1 MVLHRE
7 VNRLTSRVSG
17 KDVKFTTVV
26 MPVLC
31 WYTEIQPPT
40 LPIHEAI
47 MSRRQYTVKLRRPQ
61 SAVPLIEI
69 VTDCLTMQ
77 EAIIRAEART
87 GLKHFTAFPS

>member
-1 MVLHRE
+1 
-7 VNRLTSRVSG
+7 
-17 KDVKFTTVV
+17 
-26 MPVLC
+26 
-31 WYTEIQPPT
+31 
-40 LPIHEAI
+40 

>member
-1 MVLHRE
+1 
-7 VNRLTSRVSG
+7 
-17 KDVKFTTVV
+17 
-26 MPVLC
+26 MPISC
-31 WYTEIQPPT
+31 WYTGIQPPSFFF
-40 LPIHEAI
+40 HEAI

-61 SAVPLIEI
+61 SSVPLVEI

>member
-1 MVLHRE
+1 
-7 VNRLTSRVSG
+7 
-17 KDVKFTTVV
+17 
-26 MPVLC
+26 
-31 WYTEIQPPT
+31 
-40 LPIHEAI
+40 

-61 SAVPLIEI
+61 SSVPLVEI